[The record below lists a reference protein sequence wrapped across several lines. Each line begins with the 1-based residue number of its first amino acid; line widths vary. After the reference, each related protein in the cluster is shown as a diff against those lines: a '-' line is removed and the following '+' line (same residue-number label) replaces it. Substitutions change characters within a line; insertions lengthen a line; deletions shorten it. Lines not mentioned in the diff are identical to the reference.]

1 MRLYSQGMPFLNSPA
16 ATYGDRYARL
26 MSERGGAQ
34 FKYYVQAY
42 GHPFKFGFV
51 KNVIATWKADQF
63 EPDALMDLYR
73 KAGAKYFVS
82 IGVHCDNFDLW
93 NSVQA
98 LKQGLRFGV
107 SEHLSNGYNRLAT
120 SHRSDR
126 EGPYA
131 GVPCDGADPR
141 YADPC
146 RDASKQCWFLRI
158 QGPGGQIRAG
168 FALHGWRHSF

>member
-1 MRLYSQGMPFLNSPA
+1 MRLYSQGMAFLSSPA
-16 ATYGDRYARL
+16 AEYGDWYARR
-26 MSERGGAQ
+26 MYERGCAQ
-34 FKYYVQAY
+34 YKYHVQAY
-42 GHPFKFGFV
+42 GHPSKFGFV
-51 KNVIATWKADQF
+51 KDVIATWKADQF
-63 EPDALMDLYR
+63 DPDALMDLYK

-82 IGVHCDNFDLW
+82 MGVHHDNFDLW
-93 NSVQA
+93 NSVHA
-98 LKQGLRFGV
+98 LKHGLRFGV

-141 YADPC
+141 YADLC
-146 RDASKQCWFLRI
+146 RDVPVAWKRCWFLRI

-168 FALHGWRHSF
+168 FALHG